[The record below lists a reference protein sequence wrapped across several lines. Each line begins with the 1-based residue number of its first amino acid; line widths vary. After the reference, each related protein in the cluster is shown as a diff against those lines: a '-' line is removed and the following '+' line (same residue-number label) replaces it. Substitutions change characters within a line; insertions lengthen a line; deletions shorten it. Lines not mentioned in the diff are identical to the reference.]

1 MPVKWRETACRKDAD
16 DDMFR
21 TSLRNKLIGLL
32 LAATIIPIMTS
43 ITISYFY
50 TKNTVLEESIQEN
63 MDLIALGKDNIE
75 NYLTVI
81 EETSKSVYR
90 FMNEPESLYGI
101 IERGGN
107 KNIDN
112 EEFSLIYRTRIYG
125 HLLNMYQSMSDIS
138 QIHLHTI
145 AGNQSYLIARGRFRG
160 PDTIPYTP
168 PYPPGADKLRPFLEA
183 THNSHTYGL
192 MWNIYRPSTNVFSLH
207 LPIIAAPSTNI
218 LGYLSLDVKTSE
230 LFKISNQLYRPDEEN
245 LYIIDKQG
253 IVVFARNAELLGK
266 PLMESWVPSVLHSG
280 SESGYLEWNTKDKNN
295 FTGIIFYDQ
304 IQSNYSE
311 WTIVKMQ
318 PYSYLNRSA
327 NQITQINAIIA
338 ALFLIVVVAATLYI
352 SYHFTNPIKKLIS
365 SMNQIQSGNLNVNI
379 EVKGND
385 ELSILA
391 RRFNSMMQTITDLIM
406 REYKLE
412 IANKT
417 NQMKAMQA
425 QINPH
430 FLNNALQSIGTLAL
444 HHQAPKVYSLIS
456 SLARMMR
463 YGMNTN
469 ESIVPLSEEISH
481 VKAYMELQKQRFNN
495 KLNVVFDIEEDT
507 LAVPVPKIILQ
518 PLVENVFKHS
528 FEPLGES
535 GEVRI
540 SSKWLNEQELLLT
553 VQDDGLGVEPGRLS
567 ELQRK
572 LDRPSSQLKPEG
584 QDNIGLINVLLRLRL
599 HFSENA
605 RMILS
610 NQQPRGFSV
619 TLHIPYDSGGSEHS

>member
-1 MPVKWRETACRKDAD
+1 MGSEIVCRKDATGY
-16 DDMFR
+16 MFR

-50 TKNTVLEESIQEN
+50 TKSTVLEESIQEN
-63 MDLIALGKDNIE
+63 LDLIALGKDNIE

-90 FMNEPESLYGI
+90 FMNEPESLFGI
-101 IERGGN
+101 IERGEN
-107 KNIDN
+107 KNIDKQQ
-112 EEFSLIYRTRIYG
+112 FSLTYSTRIYG
-125 HLLNMYQSMSDIS
+125 HLLNMYQSMRDIS
-138 QIHLHTI
+138 QIHLHTLS
-145 AGNQSYLIARGRFRG
+145 GNYSYLIARGRFRG
-160 PDTIPYTP
+160 TDSLPYVP
-168 PYPPGADKLRPFLEA
+168 PYPPGADRLRPFLEA
-183 THNSHTYGL
+183 THNSHTFGL
-192 MWNIYRPSTNVFSLH
+192 VWNIYQPSINVFTLH
-207 LPIIAAPSTNI
+207 LPIIAAPSTKI
-218 LGYLSLDVKTSE
+218 LGYLSLDVKTTE

-253 IVVFARNAELLGK
+253 IVVFAKNAELLGK
-266 PLMESWVPSVLHSG
+266 KLEENWVSNVLDST
-280 SESGYLEWNTKDKNN
+280 SSNGYLEWNTKDKNN

-304 IQSNYSE
+304 IKSNYSE

-318 PYSYLNRSA
+318 PYSFLHRSA

-338 ALFLIVVVAATLYI
+338 ALFLIVVVIATLYI

-391 RRFNSMMQTITDLIM
+391 RRFNTMMQTITDLIM

-456 SLARMMR
+456 SLAKMMR
-463 YGMNTN
+463 YGMHMN
-469 ESIVPLSEEISH
+469 EAIVPLSEEISH
-481 VKAYMELQKQRFNN
+481 VKAYMELQKQRFSN
-495 KLNVVFDIEEDT
+495 KLNVRFDIDEDT
-507 LAVPVPKIILQ
+507 LGVPVPKIILQ

-528 FEPLGES
+528 FEPLGEV
-535 GEVRI
+535 GEVLI
-540 SSKWLNEQELLLT
+540 ISKWLHDHELIII
-553 VQDDGLGVEPGRLS
+553 VADDGLGVDPNRLS
-567 ELQRK
+567 ELQHK
-572 LDRPSSQLKPEG
+572 LDKPSSQLMPDG

-605 RMILS
+605 RMIVS
-610 NQQPRGFSV
+610 NRLPRGFSV
-619 TLHIPYDSGGSEHS
+619 TLHIPYDVGGKEHS

>member
-1 MPVKWRETACRKDAD
+1 
-16 DDMFR
+16 MFR
-21 TSLRNKLIGLL
+21 TSIRNKLIALL

-43 ITISYFY
+43 IAISYFY
-50 TKNTVLEESIQEN
+50 TKSTVSEESIQEN
-63 MDLIALGKDNIE
+63 LDLIQLGTDNIE

-81 EETSKSVYR
+81 EQTSKSVYR
-90 FMNEPESLYGI
+90 SMNEPESLFGI
-101 IERGGN
+101 IEREVN
-107 KNIDN
+107 KNAERQD
-112 EEFSLIYRTRIYG
+112 FSSIYKTSIYG
-125 HLLNMYQSMSDIS
+125 HLLNMYQSMRDIS
-138 QIHLHTI
+138 QIHLHTL
-145 AGNQSYLIARGRFRG
+145 ANDQSYLIARGRFRD

-183 THNSHTYGL
+183 THESHTFGVP
-192 MWNIYRPSTNVFSLH
+192 WNVYLPSTNVFTLH
-207 LPIIAAPSTNI
+207 LPIVAAPSTKV
-218 LGYLSLDVKTSE
+218 LGYLSIDVKANE
-230 LFKISNQLYRPDEEN
+230 LFKISKQLYRNDEEN

-253 IVVFARNAELLGK
+253 IVVFAQNPELLGK
-266 PLMESWVPSVLHSG
+266 PLEENWVPSVLDSSSG
-280 SESGYLEWNTKDKNN
+280 NGYLEWNTKDKNN

-304 IQSNYSE
+304 IKSNYSE

-318 PYSYLNRSA
+318 PYSYLHRSA

-338 ALFLIVVVAATLYI
+338 AIFLVIVVAATLYI

-365 SMNQIQSGNLNVNI
+365 SMNQIQSGNLKVDI

-385 ELSILA
+385 EFSILA
-391 RRFNSMMQTITDLIM
+391 RRFDSMMQTITDLIM

-456 SLARMMR
+456 SLAKMMR

-469 ESIVPLSEEISH
+469 EAIVPLSEEISH
-481 VKAYMELQKQRFNN
+481 VKAYMELQKQRFGN
-495 KLNVVFDIEEDT
+495 KLMVSFDIEEGT
-507 LAVPVPKIILQ
+507 LGIQVPKIILQ

-528 FEPLGES
+528 FEPLGEV
-535 GEVRI
+535 GEI
-540 SSKWLNEQELLLT
+540 LILSKWSAEHELVII
-553 VQDDGLGVEPGRLS
+553 VQDDGLGMEAGRLG
-567 ELQRK
+567 ELQQK
-572 LDRPSSQLKPEG
+572 LDKPSSQMMPDG
-584 QDNIGLINVLLRLRL
+584 QDNIGLSNVLLRLRL
-599 HFSENA
+599 HFSEDV
-605 RMILS
+605 RMIVA

-619 TLHIPYDSGGSEHS
+619 TLHIPYPIGGQEHT